1 METLKK
7 KLLELKKDRKILLD
21 IMEHLSIEKESLEN
35 RYDDVTEILN
45 SYRKQYDNEAY
56 WSLFNTQLALIK
68 TNEIG
73 VIGILN
79 YTAQELHEIEQHI
92 KLIEEEIKGEQ

>member
-1 METLKK
+1 MEKLKK

-21 IMEHLSIEKESLEN
+21 IIEHLSIEKESLEN
-35 RYDDVTEILN
+35 RYDDLTEILN

-68 TNEIG
+68 SNEIG

-79 YTAQELHEIEQHI
+79 YTAHELHEIEQHI
-92 KLIEEEIKGEQ
+92 KLIEEEIEGEQ

>member
-1 METLKK
+1 MEKLKK

-79 YTAQELHEIEQHI
+79 YTGQELYEIEQHI